1 MFAERFAVEAD
12 RKVVGVAVRDRG
24 GFRFFASDCAY
35 KELDRAIF
43 PRARTLAN
51 TVTRLSNQG
60 RLPGRRAYQPSR
72 RSVQ

>member
-1 MFAERFAVEAD
+1 MSAERFVVEAD
-12 RKVVGVAVRDRG
+12 RKVVGIAVRDRG

-35 KELDRAIF
+35 KDLDRTLF

-51 TVTRLSNQG
+51 QVTKLANQLRLSE
-60 RLPGRRAYQPSR
+60 RRSYQRSG